1 MMKHLRPLLPATL
14 AMLIALIA
22 GFARADDGRAARRAL
37 YRRGAMLWPVYC
49 AQCHKPRPGSE
60 FPPEQWSVII
70 MHMRSRAIL
79 SGEDA
84 RAILTYL
91 QAR

>member
-1 MMKHLRPLLPATL
+1 MTKTVRRRLPSTIAIIITL
-14 AMLIALIA
+14 VA
-22 GFARADDGRAARRAL
+22 GFSHADDGRAPRRAL

-60 FPPEQWSVII
+60 FPPDQWSVII